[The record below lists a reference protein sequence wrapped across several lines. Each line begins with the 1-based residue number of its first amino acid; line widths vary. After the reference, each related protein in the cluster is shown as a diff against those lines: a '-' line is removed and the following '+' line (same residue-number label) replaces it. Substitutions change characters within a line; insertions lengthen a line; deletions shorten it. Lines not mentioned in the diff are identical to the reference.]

1 MPPAA
6 SLDDVWLKISP
17 QDVLS
22 GVSLTVPAGT
32 ITALVGP
39 NGCGKSTIAR
49 MLAGFL
55 FPSRGAVNIL
65 GHRLGTVSV
74 HHLRERV
81 KLVQPA
87 MPLEPADE
95 MKVRDVVLTGA
106 FGTID
111 LHDEPTRAHHAR
123 ADDLIARLGLDR
135 VEGSSFRTCSSGERM
150 RAHIARALMSRPA
163 LLILDEPTSGL
174 DLPMREGLL
183 LTLAVIARSDD
194 APAILLVTHHL
205 DEIPPAATH
214 AVLMSTGRVHAAGA
228 PRDVLR
234 SDLMSE
240 AFRFPIAVTRTEDDR
255 FYAHSRATAIE

>member
-1 MPPAA
+1 
-6 SLDDVWLKISP
+6 
-17 QDVLS
+17 
-22 GVSLTVPAGT
+22 
-32 ITALVGP
+32 
-39 NGCGKSTIAR
+39 
-49 MLAGFL
+49 
-55 FPSRGAVNIL
+55 
-65 GHRLGTVSV
+65 
-74 HHLRERV
+74 
-81 KLVQPA
+81 
-87 MPLEPADE
+87 
-95 MKVRDVVLTGA
+95 
-106 FGTID
+106 
-111 LHDEPTRAHHAR
+111 
-123 ADDLIARLGLDR
+123 
-135 VEGSSFRTCSSGERM
+135 M